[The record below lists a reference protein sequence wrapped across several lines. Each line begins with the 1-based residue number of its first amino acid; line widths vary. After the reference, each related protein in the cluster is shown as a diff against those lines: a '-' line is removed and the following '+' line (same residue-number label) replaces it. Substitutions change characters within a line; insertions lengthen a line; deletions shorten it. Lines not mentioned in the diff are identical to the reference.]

1 MQDARGAHVPPS
13 EPVCAK
19 FRRGPSGR
27 IRRECFQLFDFGG
40 LRSVAAVPRPA
51 FFGPD
56 KAVPSETSPIT
67 VSPESRTSQLA
78 YPKKYFPPPR
88 LQRENGGTITHPL
101 STRACP
107 PLPPPPAPAAPPPR
121 RTRLRPETRPPT
133 SSPPSPDAAQARLE
147 EDHHQLARWREEL
160 EARFEERLAHQAR
173 QRDQLE
179 DALDHLESV
188 RKTIR
193 DRTAEL
199 LAPPEVAPKSDLPS
213 RISHLPSPVS
223 DPVLL
228 PAPFSASDLATYRFP
243 SLDFLRPASASEKN
257 FSSPEELATN
267 KRILQDSL
275 DSFAIDAFVHD
286 AIVGPRV
293 TQFRVKPGF
302 GVRVESIVA
311 LEKNLALS
319 LSANAVRIQ
328 APIPGE
334 SFVGV
339 EIPNRHS
346 APLALRASF
355 ESEAWRKSTAELP
368 LILGVDIAGRHVV
381 LDLARAPHALIA
393 GATGSGKSVCISN
406 LILSLIYRFRPDELE
421 LVLIDP
427 KIVEFAIYR
436 DLPHLIHP
444 VVTEPKQ
451 AVQALKWLVREME
464 RRYSVLAEKSVRN
477 LAGYNAKA
485 VVENFPRLPYIV
497 LVIDELA
504 DLMMTAAADVE
515 TPIARLAQMSR
526 AVGIHTVLAT
536 QRPSVNVITG
546 VIKANYPTRIVFQV
560 SSQIDSR
567 TVIDGKGAEALQGRG
582 DMLYSPPGLGRLQ
595 RLQAPFVDDAEIE
608 QIVST
613 LKAQL
618 QPRYRV
624 ELRAED
630 IPGSLNPDGGQV
642 HAGADPLI
650 KEALEAISANGRA
663 STSYLQRRLK
673 IGYNRA
679 ASLMEEMEQRR
690 YIGPQVGNNPREI
703 YVQPGDLKLG

>member
-1 MQDARGAHVPPS
+1 MPATLAS
-13 EPVCAK
+13 
-19 FRRGPSGR
+19 
-27 IRRECFQLFDFGG
+27 
-40 LRSVAAVPRPA
+40 LRS
-51 FFGPD
+51 
-56 KAVPSETSPIT
+56 PS
-67 VSPESRTSQLA
+67 A
-78 YPKKYFPPPR
+78 
-88 LQRENGGTITHPL
+88 L
-101 STRACP
+101 STAVSG
-107 PLPPPPAPAAPPPR
+107 APGA
-121 RTRLRPETRPPT
+121 
-133 SSPPSPDAAQARLE
+133 SSPQARLE
-147 EDHHQLARWREEL
+147 EDQHQLARWRDEL
-160 EARFEERLAHQAR
+160 DARLEERLAHQAR
-173 QRDQLE
+173 HRDQFD
-179 DALDHLESV
+179 DALDHLEGV
-188 RKTIR
+188 RQTIR
-193 DRTAEL
+193 DRTAY
-199 LAPPEVAPKSDLPS
+199 LAAPLGREDARAPSDAPS
-213 RISHLPSPVS
+213 AAPSPVP
-223 DPVLL
+223 DPT
-228 PAPFSASDLATYRFP
+228 PHASHSPASSAPFTLSDLASYQRP
-243 SLDFLRPASASEKN
+243 SLNFLRPASADEQN

-275 DSFAIDAFVHD
+275 DSFTIDAFVHD

-355 ESEAWRKSTAELP
+355 ESAAWRNTTGELP
-368 LILGVDIAGRHVV
+368 LILGVDIAGRHII

-485 VVENFPRLPYIV
+485 VAEGFPKLPYIV

-504 DLMMTAAADVE
+504 DLMMTAAQDVE

-546 VIKANYPTRIVFQV
+546 IIKANYPTRIAFQV
-560 SSQIDSR
+560 ASQIDSR
-567 TVIDGKGAEALQGRG
+567 TVLDGKGAEALQGRG
-582 DMLYSPPGLGRLQ
+582 DMLFSPPGLGRLQ

-608 QIVST
+608 SIVTS
-613 LKAQL
+613 LKSQL
-618 QPRYRV
+618 APRYRV
-624 ELRAED
+624 ELRPED
-630 IPGSLNPDGGQV
+630 VPGASDDPTL

-703 YVQPGDLKLG
+703 YVQSADLTLP

>member
-1 MQDARGAHVPPS
+1 MDA
-13 EPVCAK
+13 E
-19 FRRGPSGR
+19 
-27 IRRECFQLFDFGG
+27 
-40 LRSVAAVPRPA
+40 
-51 FFGPD
+51 
-56 KAVPSETSPIT
+56 
-67 VSPESRTSQLA
+67 
-78 YPKKYFPPPR
+78 
-88 LQRENGGTITHPL
+88 
-101 STRACP
+101 
-107 PLPPPPAPAAPPPR
+107 
-121 RTRLRPETRPPT
+121 
-133 SSPPSPDAAQARLE
+133 AQARLD
-147 EDHHQLARWREEL
+147 EDNRLLAQWREQL
-160 EARFEERLAHQAR
+160 EARLEERLTHQAR
-173 QRDQLE
+173 HRDQLE
-179 DALDHLESV
+179 DALDHLETV
-188 RKTIR
+188 RKTMHER
-193 DRTAEL
+193 ANELDAPEAKAET
-199 LAPPEVAPKSDLPS
+199 PEST
-213 RISHLPSPVS
+213 
-223 DPVLL
+223 
-228 PAPFSASDLATYRFP
+228 PAPSVPLAEPFSPSDLAGYQPP
-243 SLDFLRPASASEKN
+243 SLDLLRPPSVNETN

-334 SFVGV
+334 SYVGV
-339 EIPNRHS
+339 EIPNRQT

-355 ESEAWRKSTAELP
+355 ESEAWRKATGDIP
-368 LILGVDIAGRHVV
+368 LILGVDIAGRHIM

-406 LILSLIYRFRPDELE
+406 LILSLLYRFRPDELE

-444 VVTEPKQ
+444 VVTDPKQ

-464 RRYSVLAEKSVRN
+464 RRYAVLAEKSVRN

-485 VVENFPRLPYIV
+485 VAEGFPKLPYIV
-497 LVIDELA
+497 LIIDELA
-504 DLMMTAAADVE
+504 DLMMTAAQDVE

-546 VIKANYPTRIVFQV
+546 VIKANYPTRIAFQV

-567 TVIDGKGAEALQGRG
+567 TILDGKGAEALQGRG
-582 DMLYSPPGLGRLQ
+582 DMLFCPPGIGRIQ
-595 RLQAPFVDDAEIE
+595 RLQAPFVDDGEIE
-608 QIVST
+608 KIVSG

-630 IPGSLNPDGGQV
+630 APGAAEGGDPTI
-642 HAGADPLI
+642 HAGADPMI
-650 KEALEAISANGRA
+650 KEALEAIAANGRA

-703 YVQPGDLKLG
+703 YVQPGDLKFG

>member
-1 MQDARGAHVPPS
+1 MPPPS
-13 EPVCAK
+13 TA
-19 FRRGPSGR
+19 S
-27 IRRECFQLFDFGG
+27 
-40 LRSVAAVPRPA
+40 RP
-51 FFGPD
+51 
-56 KAVPSETSPIT
+56 T
-67 VSPESRTSQLA
+67 
-78 YPKKYFPPPR
+78 
-88 LQRENGGTITHPL
+88 
-101 STRACP
+101 
-107 PLPPPPAPAAPPPR
+107 PAPIAA
-121 RTRLRPETRPPT
+121 L
-133 SSPPSPDAAQARLE
+133 PDAQARLE
-147 EDHHQLARWREEL
+147 EDQHQLARWRDEL
-160 EARFEERLAHQAR
+160 EARLEERLAHQAR
-173 QRDQLE
+173 QRDQLD
-179 DALDHLESV
+179 DALDHLEGVRQSV
-188 RKTIR
+188 R
-193 DRTAEL
+193 DRTADLAADPTAPVAETPPAPA
-199 LAPPEVAPKSDLPS
+199 APPKP
-213 RISHLPSPVS
+213 
-223 DPVLL
+223 
-228 PAPFSASDLATYRFP
+228 PAEPFSPAELSGYQRP
-243 SLDFLRPASASEKN
+243 SLDFLRPASAAEKN

-334 SFVGV
+334 SYVGV

-355 ESEAWRKSTAELP
+355 ESEAWRNSTSELP
-368 LILGVDIAGRHVV
+368 LILGVDIAGRHVI

-485 VVENFPRLPYIV
+485 VAEGFPKLPYIV

-504 DLMMTAAADVE
+504 DLMMTAAQDVE

-546 VIKANYPTRIVFQV
+546 VIKANYPTRIAFQV
-560 SSQIDSR
+560 ASQIDSR
-567 TVIDGKGAEALQGRG
+567 TVLDGKGAEALQGRG
-582 DMLYSPPGLGRLQ
+582 DMLFSPPGLGRIQ
-595 RLQAPFVDDAEIE
+595 RLQAPFVDDGEIE
-608 QIVST
+608 KIVTS

-618 QPRYRV
+618 APRYRV

-630 IPGSLNPDGGQV
+630 IPGAANDDPTL
-642 HAGADPLI
+642 HAGADPMI

-703 YVQPGDLKLG
+703 YVQPGDLQLP

>member
-1 MQDARGAHVPPS
+1 MPP
-13 EPVCAK
+13 A
-19 FRRGPSGR
+19 
-27 IRRECFQLFDFGG
+27 
-40 LRSVAAVPRPA
+40 RPA
-51 FFGPD
+51 
-56 KAVPSETSPIT
+56 
-67 VSPESRTSQLA
+67 SRTPA
-78 YPKKYFPPPR
+78 V
-88 LQRENGGTITHPL
+88 
-101 STRACP
+101 
-107 PLPPPPAPAAPPPR
+107 APATATEAPGAPGPA
-121 RTRLRPETRPPT
+121 
-133 SSPPSPDAAQARLE
+133 SVDAAAQARLE
-147 EDHHQLARWREEL
+147 EDQHQLARWRGEL
-160 EARFEERLAHQAR
+160 EARLEDRLTLQAR
-173 QRDQLE
+173 HRDQLE
-179 DALDHLESV
+179 DALDHLEGV
-188 RKTIR
+188 RKTVR
-193 DRTAEL
+193 DRTADL
-199 LAPPEVAPKSDLPS
+199 LAPDTPGTDASAPGSQPPVPNSQPPSAPLPE
-213 RISHLPSPVS
+213 
-223 DPVLL
+223 
-228 PAPFSASDLATYRFP
+228 PFSPSDLAGYQP
-243 SLDFLRPASASEKN
+243 PALGLLRPPSAAEKN
-257 FSSPEELATN
+257 FSSPEELAAN

-355 ESEAWRKSTAELP
+355 ESDAWRKSSAELP
-368 LILGVDIAGRHVV
+368 LILGVDIAGRHVL

-406 LILSLIYRFRPDELE
+406 LILSLLYRFRPDELE

-464 RRYSVLAEKSVRN
+464 RRYAVLAEKSVRN

-485 VVENFPRLPYIV
+485 VAEGFPKLPYIV
-497 LVIDELA
+497 LIIDELA
-504 DLMMTAAADVE
+504 DLMMTAAAEVE

-546 VIKANYPTRIVFQV
+546 VIKANYPTRIAFQV

-567 TVIDGKGAEALQGRG
+567 TILDGKGAEALQGRG
-582 DMLYSPPGLGRLQ
+582 DMLYSPPGLGRIQ
-595 RLQAPFVDDAEIE
+595 RLQAPFVDDGEIE
-608 QIVST
+608 KIVGS

-630 IPGSLNPDGGQV
+630 APGAGADADPTI

-650 KEALEAISANGRA
+650 KEALEAIAANGRA

-690 YIGPQVGNNPREI
+690 YIGPQVGSNPREI
-703 YVQPGDLKLG
+703 YVQPGDLRLG

>member
-1 MQDARGAHVPPS
+1 MPATSSASRATPS
-13 EPVCAK
+13 APT
-19 FRRGPSGR
+19 
-27 IRRECFQLFDFGG
+27 
-40 LRSVAAVPRPA
+40 VAAV
-51 FFGPD
+51 
-56 KAVPSETSPIT
+56 V
-67 VSPESRTSQLA
+67 
-78 YPKKYFPPPR
+78 
-88 LQRENGGTITHPL
+88 REI
-101 STRACP
+101 S
-107 PLPPPPAPAAPPPR
+107 AAGIED
-121 RTRLRPETRPPT
+121 LG
-133 SSPPSPDAAQARLE
+133 AQARL
-147 EDHHQLARWREEL
+147 DGDYRLIAQWREEL
-160 EARFEERLAHQAR
+160 EARQAERLSHQAIH
-173 QRDQLE
+173 RDQLE
-179 DALDHLESV
+179 DAFDHLEGV
-188 RKTIR
+188 RKSVR
-193 DRTAEL
+193 DRTADL
-199 LAPPEVAPKSDLPS
+199 LAPNPSLPQVDGANPPS
-213 RISHLPSPVS
+213 SSPPPSPAPS
-223 DPVLL
+223 APL
-228 PAPFSASDLATYRFP
+228 PDPFSPADLAHYQFP
-243 SLDFLRPASASEKN
+243 SLDLLRPASAAEKN

-267 KRILQDSL
+267 KRILQDAL

-355 ESEAWRKSTAELP
+355 QSEAWTKSTAELP
-368 LILGVDIAGRHVV
+368 LILGVDIAGRHII

-464 RRYSVLAEKSVRN
+464 RRYAILAEKSVRN
-477 LAGYNAKA
+477 LAGYNLKA
-485 VVENFPRLPYIV
+485 VTEGFPKLPYIV

-582 DMLYSPPGLGRLQ
+582 DMLFSPPGLGRLQ
-595 RLQAPFVDDAEIE
+595 RLQAPFVDDGEIE
-608 QIVST
+608 QIVT
-613 LKAQL
+613 ALKAQL

-630 IPGSLNPDGGQV
+630 IPGSTNPDGGDV
-642 HAGADPLI
+642 HAGADPMI
-650 KEALEAISANGRA
+650 KEALEIIASNGRA

-679 ASLMEEMEQRR
+679 ASLMDEMEQRR
-690 YIGPQVGNNPREI
+690 YIGPLVGSNPREI
-703 YVQPGDLKLG
+703 YIQPGDLQLG

>member
-1 MQDARGAHVPPS
+1 MPP
-13 EPVCAK
+13 
-19 FRRGPSGR
+19 
-27 IRRECFQLFDFGG
+27 
-40 LRSVAAVPRPA
+40 VATA
-51 FFGPD
+51 
-56 KAVPSETSPIT
+56 
-67 VSPESRTSQLA
+67 SR
-78 YPKKYFPPPR
+78 
-88 LQRENGGTITHPL
+88 
-101 STRACP
+101 
-107 PLPPPPAPAAPPPR
+107 LPTATPAA
-121 RTRLRPETRPPT
+121 
-133 SSPPSPDAAQARLE
+133 SPDAPDRLE
-147 EDHHQLARWREEL
+147 EDHHRLARWRDEL
-160 EARFEERLAHQAR
+160 EARLEERLAHQAR
-173 QRDQLE
+173 HRDQLD

-188 RKTIR
+188 RKSIR
-193 DRTAEL
+193 DRTADLAAPETPSPDPGPQTQDPA
-199 LAPPEVAPKSDLPS
+199 APPASAPA
-213 RISHLPSPVS
+213 
-223 DPVLL
+223 
-228 PAPFSASDLATYRFP
+228 PAPFTPAELSGYRRP
-243 SLDFLRPASASEKN
+243 SLDFLRPASQTEKN
-257 FSSPEELATN
+257 FSSPEEVATN
-267 KRILQDSL
+267 KRILQDAL

-286 AIVGPRV
+286 AVVGPRV

-334 SFVGV
+334 SYVGV

-355 ESEAWRKSTAELP
+355 ESDAWRSSAAELP
-368 LILGVDIAGRHVV
+368 LVLGVDIAGGHVI

-464 RRYSVLAEKSVRN
+464 RRYAVLAEKSVRN

-485 VVENFPRLPYIV
+485 VAEGFPKLPYIV

-504 DLMMTAAADVE
+504 DLMMTAAQDVE

-546 VIKANYPTRIVFQV
+546 VIKANYPTRIAFQV
-560 SSQIDSR
+560 ASQIDSR
-567 TVIDGKGAEALQGRG
+567 TVLDGKGAEALQGRG
-582 DMLYSPPGLGRLQ
+582 DMLFSPPGLGRLQ
-595 RLQAPFVDDAEIE
+595 RLQAPFVDDREIE
-608 QIVST
+608 AIVT
-613 LKAQL
+613 DLKAQL
-618 QPRYRV
+618 APRYRV

-630 IPGSLNPDGGQV
+630 VPGAATDDPTL
-642 HAGADPLI
+642 HAGADPMI
-650 KEALEAISANGRA
+650 KEALEAIAANGRA

-679 ASLMEEMEQRR
+679 ARLMEEMEQRR

-703 YVQPGDLKLG
+703 FVQPGDLKLP

>member
-1 MQDARGAHVPPS
+1 MPVSPSSSTPVP
-13 EPVCAK
+13 
-19 FRRGPSGR
+19 
-27 IRRECFQLFDFGG
+27 
-40 LRSVAAVPRPA
+40 AAFSA
-51 FFGPD
+51 GGPD
-56 KAVPSETSPIT
+56 
-67 VSPESRTSQLA
+67 
-78 YPKKYFPPPR
+78 
-88 LQRENGGTITHPL
+88 
-101 STRACP
+101 
-107 PLPPPPAPAAPPPR
+107 
-121 RTRLRPETRPPT
+121 
-133 SSPPSPDAAQARLE
+133 
-147 EDHHQLARWREEL
+147 EDHHQLARWRDEL
-160 EARFEERLAHQAR
+160 EARLEERLAHQAR
-173 QRDQLE
+173 HRDQLD
-179 DALDHLESV
+179 DAIDHLEGV
-188 RKTIR
+188 RQNLR
-193 DRTAEL
+193 DRTADLAAPVGSEL
-199 LAPPEVAPKSDLPS
+199 TRAPSESAASPDHSALNSTLSAPP
-213 RISHLPSPVS
+213 
-223 DPVLL
+223 
-228 PAPFSASDLATYRFP
+228 PAPFSPSDLATYQRP
-243 SLDFLRPASASEKN
+243 SLGLLRPASAAEQN
-257 FSSPEELATN
+257 FSNPEELATN
-267 KRILQDSL
+267 QRILQDSL

-286 AIVGPRV
+286 SVVGPRV

-334 SFVGV
+334 SYVGV

-355 ESEAWRKSTAELP
+355 ESEAWRNHSGELP
-368 LILGVDIAGRHVV
+368 LILGVDIAGRHVI

-436 DLPHLIHP
+436 DLPHLIHS
-444 VVTEPKQ
+444 VVTDPKQ

-485 VVENFPRLPYIV
+485 VAAGFPKLPYIV

-504 DLMMTAAADVE
+504 DLMMTAAQDVE

-546 VIKANYPTRIVFQV
+546 IIKANYPTRIAFQV
-560 SSQIDSR
+560 ASQIDSR
-567 TVIDGKGAEALQGRG
+567 TVLDGKGAEALQGRG
-582 DMLYSPPGLGRLQ
+582 DMLFSPPGLGRLQ
-595 RLQAPFVDDAEIE
+595 RLQAPFVDDGEIE
-608 QIVST
+608 AIVSS
-613 LKAQL
+613 LKSQL
-618 QPRYRV
+618 APRYRV
-624 ELRAED
+624 ELRPED
-630 IPGSLNPDGGQV
+630 SPGASADPTL
-642 HAGADPLI
+642 HIGADPLI

-690 YIGPQVGNNPREI
+690 YISPQVGNNPREI
-703 YVQPGDLKLG
+703 YVQPGDLKLP